1 MTKSTIKYESVKP
14 LVEGLK
20 EVARTVLLGI
30 IPVILTS
37 INISTGEIRI
47 NWSIV
52 LATSLAILLTALQK
66 GVDKDIHLTGKLEGN
81 KVKTKGLTQ
90 F

>member
-1 MTKSTIKYESVKP
+1 MKIEYTNVQP
-14 LVEGLK
+14 LVEGIK
-20 EVARTVLLGI
+20 EMGRIVLLGT

-37 INISTGEIRI
+37 INTSTGDIKI

-52 LATSLAILLTALQK
+52 LATALTLLLTALLK
-66 GVDKDIHLTGKLEGN
+66 GVDKDIHLTGKIEGDDT
-81 KVKTKGLTQ
+81 KTKGLTQ

>member
-1 MTKSTIKYESVKP
+1 MKITYLDVKP

-20 EVARTVLLGI
+20 EVGRVVLLGI
-30 IPVILTS
+30 IPIILTS
-37 INISTGEIRI
+37 INTSTGEIKI

-52 LATSLAILLTALQK
+52 LATAITIVLTAILK
-66 GVDKDIHLTGKLEGN
+66 GVDKDLHLTGKIENNETL
-81 KVKTKGLTQ
+81 KKGITQ